1 MNTTRR
7 TFLIATS
14 AAALA
19 MPFVSRHGFATETIN
34 IQIGSSHPTNNI
46 WVYAMQTALQPE
58 LDRLLKEAGGKYAV
72 NWRENYGGTLY
83 KFNDTRA
90 AVRDG
95 IVDIGMVGTVW
106 EGSAMPLQNVTYFT
120 PFANADHLAVIDIF
134 DKLTEESPELKAG
147 WTDQNMVHLSS
158 LVTDSY
164 DVYAK
169 FQIKSVDDIRNRR
182 LNAPGTSAN
191 WLANTGCT
199 PVDGALTTYYTDI
212 QTGVSEGTLSFA
224 SGIQPTRVYE
234 VAPYLTRV
242 GFGSMYFGGIAVN
255 KTFFDGLPAEVQ
267 TALREAGRITSR
279 KHGEYVTARTTN
291 AMKEMVAAGLKVSEL
306 AAEEKKKWANML
318 PNVTKPWLD
327 ANGAPAAAVLKA
339 YFNALKERG
348 IAPARDWSAEG

>member
-1 MNTTRR
+1 MTTTRR
-7 TFLIATS
+7 TFL
-14 AAALA
+14 AASSVTLAL
-19 MPFVSRHGFATETIN
+19 PFLSRRSLAAETID

-58 LDRLLKEAGGKYAV
+58 LDRLLKEAGGKYTV
-72 NWRENYGGTLY
+72 NWHENYGGTLY

-120 PFANADHLAVIDIF
+120 PFANDDHVAVIEIF
-134 DKLTEESPELKAG
+134 DKLTEELPELKAG
-147 WTDQNMVHLSS
+147 WADQNMVHLSS
-158 LVTDSY
+158 LVTDNY
-164 DVYAK
+164 DIYAN
-169 FQIKSVDDIRNRR
+169 FQINAVEDVSNRR

-234 VAPYLTRV
+234 VAPHLSRV

-255 KTFFDGLPAEVQ
+255 KTFYEGLPEDVKV
-267 TALREAGRITSR
+267 ALREAGRSTSR
-279 KHGEYVTARTTN
+279 KHGEYVTERATS
-291 AMKEMVAAGLKVSEL
+291 AMKEMVAAGLKVNEL
-306 AAEEKKKWANML
+306 TVAEKEKWANTL
-318 PNVTKPWLD
+318 PNVAKPWLD
-327 ANGAPAAAVLKA
+327 ANGPAAVAVLKA
-339 YFNALKERG
+339 YFAELKARG
-348 IAPARDWSAEG
+348 ITPARDWSSES